1 MRLPPPKPLSPRQA
15 ALPKG
20 MMYGP
25 DDTLIPIPP
34 KKGGVRPVSPVKP
47 GVRPKKPIKPV
58 MPGRPTNPGPGV
70 TGVMPKPTPEDMKA
84 LAESR
89 EKLKGA
95 VSRPKGMAYGGMA
108 KKGYVK
114 GGVVKANCGASMKP
128 AQGKGK

>member
-47 GVRPKKPIKPV
+47 VKGGVRPK
-58 MPGRPTNPGPGV
+58 
-70 TGVMPKPTPEDMKA
+70 D
-84 LAESR
+84 
-89 EKLKGA
+89 
-95 VSRPKGMAYGGMA
+95 MAYGGMT
-108 KKGYVK
+108 KKGMNK
-114 GGVVKANCGASMKP
+114 GGMANCGASMKP
-128 AQGKGK
+128 AQGKSK

>member
-1 MRLPPPKPLSPRQA
+1 MRLPP
-15 ALPKG
+15 
-20 MMYGP
+20 
-25 DDTLIPIPP
+25 
-34 KKGGVRPVSPVKP
+34 KP
-47 GVRPKKPIKPV
+47 GPGSTAPREPAFMSGGPRPKKPIKPV
-58 MPGRPTNPGPGV
+58 MPGKPTNPGPGV

-128 AQGKGK
+128 TQNKGK